1 MNKPVKLSEIIE
13 GMDFQSDETSYFLNT
28 KTGEVVGA
36 SYDDF
41 RAAEDDKVITLWP
54 EWQRENI
61 QIAKEILEEDYFI
74 RLPSKFDINEYSM
87 MEEFSLSLTNERMS
101 NKLLDSIRGR
111 GAFRRFKD
119 EVYRLGIEDD
129 WFKYR
134 DDAFKEVAI
143 EWCKDNEVEFV
154 DE

>member
-1 MNKPVKLSEIIE
+1 MNKPAKLSDIID
-13 GMDFQSDETSYFLNT
+13 GIDFQFDETNSFLNT
-28 KTGEVVGA
+28 KTGEVV
-36 SYDDF
+36 SVSHDDF
-41 RAAEDDKVITLWP
+41 LAAEDDKVITLWP
-54 EWQRENI
+54 EWQRDNI
-61 QIAKEILEEDYFI
+61 LIAKEILEEDYFI

-87 MEEFSLSLTNERMS
+87 MEDFSLSLTNERMS
-101 NKLLDSIRGR
+101 NKLLNAIRGK

-134 DDAFKEVAI
+134 DNAFKEFVI
-143 EWCKDNEVEFV
+143 EWCKDNEVEFI